1 MNLCCIK
8 CLMFKKCINNKVKY
22 EVDGKKKK
30 KKKKKILVLL
40 TAVLKSLQLLM
51 RNLMIC

>member
-22 EVDGKKKK
+22 EVDGN